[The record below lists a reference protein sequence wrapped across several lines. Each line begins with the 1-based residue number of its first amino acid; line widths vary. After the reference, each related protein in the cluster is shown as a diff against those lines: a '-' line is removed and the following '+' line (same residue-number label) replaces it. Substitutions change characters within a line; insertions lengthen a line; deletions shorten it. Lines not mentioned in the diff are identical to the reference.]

1 MGGQTGMKRIEYC
14 PMENIKDIKKV
25 GRPKL
30 YSNQE
35 MRQTAIWLP
44 SEMIIWIKKNGLSM
58 SKQIREMIQEKIDL
72 NK

>member
-1 MGGQTGMKRIEYC
+1 
-14 PMENIKDIKKV
+14 MENIKDIKKV